1 MKNPR
6 NPTSANGHVYER
18 PEFLV
23 ETDWLQQ
30 HLSDPELRVFDCTA
44 LPAPNP
50 DPVLRKKYPLKPTSG
65 RAHFEQE
72 HIPGAGFI
80 DIPGDLSDLSTQL
93 PMMMPSE
100 KHFIDVVTNSGI
112 GEGTRVVLYSST
124 GPMWATRMW
133 WMLRAFGF
141 NTASVLNGGWD
152 KWCREGRPVSN
163 KPCTYPPGCWTS
175 HPRPGAIVDKEEVL
189 AAVGDNT
196 IRLIH
201 ALTPSVFDGSN
212 DTVVFG
218 RRGHIPDSINIPSTT
233 LHDPDTGTYLSAD
246 ELHKVLAA
254 ADVRNAERIITYC
267 GGGINASDN
276 AFALCLLGYDNVCI
290 YDGSMCE
297 WGNDRS
303 LSIEVS

>member
-1 MKNPR
+1 MKNTV
-6 NPTSANGHVYER
+6 NPA
-18 PEFLV
+18 PEKSHTYRHPEYLV

-30 HLSDPELRVFDCTA
+30 HLNDPELRVFDCTA
-44 LPAPNP
+44 HPAPNP
-50 DPVLRKKYPLKPTSG
+50 DPELRKKYPLKPTSG
-65 RAHFEQE
+65 RAHFEQK
-72 HIPGAGFI
+72 HISGAGFI
-80 DIPGDLSDLSTQL
+80 DIPGDLSDASTQL
-93 PMMMPSE
+93 PMMMPPE
-100 KHFIDVVTNSGI
+100 KQFVDVVTSCGI

-141 NTASVLNGGWD
+141 NTASVLDGGWD
-152 KWCREGRPVSN
+152 KWYSEGRPVSN
-163 KPCTYPPGCWTS
+163 KPCTYPPGRWTAQV
-175 HPRPGAIVDKEEVL
+175 RPGAIVDKEEVL

-218 RRGHIPDSINIPSTT
+218 RRGHIPDSINIPSAT
-233 LHDPDTGTYLSAD
+233 LHDPDTGTYLSSD
-246 ELHKVLAA
+246 ELHKVLDAA
-254 ADVRNAERIITYC
+254 GVRTAERIITYC
-267 GGGINASDN
+267 GGGINATDN
-276 AFALCLLGYDNVCI
+276 AFALCLLGYENVCV

-303 LSIEVS
+303 LSVEMS